1 MNLDNLEPAT
11 TPAGWKNSWKMG
23 LPSAATSDK
32 MEWRMIGSVDLLP
45 GSQVT
50 EASASTALMTVYAE
64 VSLSAAS
71 GVNNAATL
79 PLKESQSHLLTSPY
93 FRPCFGKA

>member
-1 MNLDNLEPAT
+1 M
-11 TPAGWKNSWKMG
+11 M
-23 LPSAATSDK
+23 
-32 MEWRMIGSVDLLP
+32 GSVDLLP

-71 GVNNAATL
+71 GVNKAATL
-79 PLKESQSHLLTSPY
+79 PLKESQSHLLTTFVISINILDQVSILSY
-93 FRPCFGKA
+93 QLEETREINTNK